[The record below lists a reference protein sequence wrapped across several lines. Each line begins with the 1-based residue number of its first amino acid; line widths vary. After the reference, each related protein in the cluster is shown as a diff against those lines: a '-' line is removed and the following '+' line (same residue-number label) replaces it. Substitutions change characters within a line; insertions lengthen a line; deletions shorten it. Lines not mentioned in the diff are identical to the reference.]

1 MSNWRLRMRPGNA
14 VMRVLVCAGS
24 RWPPVGSAG
33 GMTTY
38 KVNEAAVE
46 QARRLI
52 EEGTIDTETG
62 WGEAAPTAAEGN
74 KEIEREGYGGYGRWH
89 LGIDTEASEET
100 KDRYGFPY
108 GDFKKVNRSALIHA
122 KQRASQ
128 NDHEEIEKVAGELL
142 DRLDERQD

>member
-1 MSNWRLRMRPGNA
+1 
-14 VMRVLVCAGS
+14 
-24 RWPPVGSAG
+24 
-33 GMTTY
+33 MTTY
-38 KVNEAAVE
+38 KVNQAAVK

-52 EEGTIDTETG
+52 DEDIIDTKTG
-62 WGEAAPTAAEGN
+62 WGEAAPAAAESN
-74 KEIEREGYGGYGRWH
+74 KEIEREGYDGYGRWH

-128 NDHEEIEKVAGELL
+128 NDHQEIEKAADDLL
-142 DRLDERQD
+142 SRLDEREN

>member
-1 MSNWRLRMRPGNA
+1 MPLLACG
-14 VMRVLVCAGS
+14 GS
-24 RWPPVGSAG
+24 RWPPAGSAG
-33 GMTTY
+33 GMSKY
-38 KVNEAAVE
+38 KVNEAAVK

-52 EEGTIDTETG
+52 GEGTVDTETG
-62 WGEAAPTAAEGN
+62 WGEAAPAAAEGN
-74 KEIEREGYGGYGRWH
+74 QEIEREGYDGYGRWH

-128 NDHEEIEKVAGELL
+128 NDHQEIEKVAGDLL

>member
-1 MSNWRLRMRPGNA
+1 
-14 VMRVLVCAGS
+14 
-24 RWPPVGSAG
+24 
-33 GMTTY
+33 MTTY
-38 KVNEAAVE
+38 KVNEAAVK

-52 EEGTIDTETG
+52 DDGTVDTETG

-74 KEIEREGYGGYGRWH
+74 KEIDREGYDGYGRWH

-108 GDFKKVNRSALIHA
+108 GDFKKFNRSALIHA

-128 NDHEEIEKVAGELL
+128 NDHKEIEKAADDLL
-142 DRLDERQD
+142 DRLDKRDD

>member
-1 MSNWRLRMRPGNA
+1 MPVFSCG
-14 VMRVLVCAGS
+14 GS
-24 RWPPVGSAG
+24 RWPLAGRAG

-38 KVNEAAVE
+38 KVNEAAVK

-52 EEGTIDTETG
+52 DEGAVDTETG
-62 WGEAAPTAAEGN
+62 WGEAAPSAAEGN
-74 KEIEREGYGGYGRWH
+74 KEIERTGYGGYGRWH

-128 NDHEEIEKVAGELL
+128 NGHEEIEKVAGNLL
-142 DRLDERQD
+142 DRLDKREG

>member
-1 MSNWRLRMRPGNA
+1 
-14 VMRVLVCAGS
+14 
-24 RWPPVGSAG
+24 
-33 GMTTY
+33 MTTY
-38 KVNEAAVE
+38 KVNKAAVE

-52 EEGTIDTETG
+52 GEGAVDTETG
-62 WGEAAPTAAEGN
+62 WGEATPSAAKGN
-74 KEIEREGYGGYGRWH
+74 KEIEREGYDGYGRWH

-128 NDHEEIEKVAGELL
+128 NDHEEIEKAAGDLL
-142 DRLDERQD
+142 DRLDERAE